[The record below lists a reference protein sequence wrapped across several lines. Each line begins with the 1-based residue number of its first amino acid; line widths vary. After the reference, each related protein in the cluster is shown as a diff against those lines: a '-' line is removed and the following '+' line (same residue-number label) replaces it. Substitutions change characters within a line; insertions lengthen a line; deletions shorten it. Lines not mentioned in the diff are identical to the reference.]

1 MRVWW
6 ALLVA
11 CSSSPGLV
19 TAPAPTRVPDAAP
32 APVDASVDA
41 PMAVDAAVA
50 IVEPVTP
57 AFILDPALS
66 VVPPLKGT
74 TKRVEEGKTITLAG
88 VKITMGRANHKHA
101 VGGDSVGMWSFKLA
115 HGGKTLEQELRS
127 SSERFEAEVAAHG
140 QLFVFRIASY
150 TAFDVTAVGKAP
162 KPRSDE
168 ACEALIDDK
177 AKAANLPRGNAG
189 SSVEHGFLRRTE
201 AGWEARCGVYSGR
214 VWFTQED
221 SPLGKVPPV
230 AGALTKVKERETV
243 TIGKTTI
250 EFSGANHKHAV
261 KGPALGMW
269 TFAATQGGKR
279 EELELRSSDEGFEA
293 EVVAHGAFFVFRHL
307 SYGEFAIVL
316 AADKAPAPL
325 DQDACVERIRAAA
338 AKAGLPPGNDTG
350 YSTDQGIVTFT
361 ARSWRGHCG
370 TLSRRVWFT
379 KQK

>member
-11 CSSSPGLV
+11 CSSSPGPV
-19 TAPAPTRVPDAAP
+19 TAPAPPRAPDASP
-32 APVDASVDA
+32 APVDASVDVPVA
-41 PMAVDAAVA
+41 IDAAVT

-66 VVPPLKGT
+66 VVPPLVGA

-88 VKITMGRANHKHA
+88 AKITMGRANHKHA
-101 VGGDSVGMWSFKLA
+101 VGGGSVGMWSFKLA
-115 HGGKTLEQELRS
+115 HGAKTLDQELRS
-127 SSERFEAEVAAHG
+127 SDERFEAEIVAHG
-140 QLFVFRIASY
+140 QLFVFRHASY
-150 TAFDVTAVGKAP
+150 TAFDVTAVGKAR
-162 KPRSDE
+162 KPRSEE
-168 ACEALIDDK
+168 ACETLIDDK
-177 AKAANLPRGNAG
+177 AKAANLPRGNAS
-189 SSVEHGFLRRTE
+189 SSVENGLLRRTE
-201 AGWEARCGVYSGR
+201 AGWEARCGLYTGR
-214 VWFTQED
+214 VWFTQDD
-221 SPLGKVPPV
+221 SPLGQVPPV
-230 AGALTKVKERETV
+230 GGAVTKVKERETV
-243 TIGKTTI
+243 TIGTTTI
-250 EFSGANHKHAV
+250 EFSGASHKHAV

-269 TFAATQGGKR
+269 SFAATRDGKR
-279 EELELRSSDEGFEA
+279 EEIELRSSEEGFEA
-293 EVVAHGAFFVFRHL
+293 ELVAHGGFFVFRHV

-325 DQDACVERIRAAA
+325 DEDACVERIRAAA

-350 YSTDQGIVTFT
+350 HSTGQGIVTFT